1 MARYRVSRRAVRDLD
16 EIWCYIAKDNESAAR
31 RLMERFNSAFRTLA
45 TQPRMGR
52 ARPEIGPGIRSFSV
66 GEQIVFYQ
74 LADYGVR
81 IVRVWD
87 GRQDTARIADL

>member
-16 EIWCYIAKDNESAAR
+16 EIWYFIAKDNESAAS
-31 RLMERFNSAFRTLA
+31 RLMERFYSAFTALA

-52 ARPEIGPGIRSFSV
+52 ARPEIGTGMRSFAI
-66 GEQIVFYQ
+66 GEQIIFYQ